1 MNAGTEEKVEK
12 DKKIPVTITITGRHE
27 QDGLTDSVEDE
38 YTGYLSKRGSSTYI
52 IYEDTENKLNNR
64 IKISEGKLEIKRTPV
79 TGPNIGSGF
88 DQDKKNN
95 DDGMDDKKISDQDEK
110 EISPASY
117 LAYVHKETVSG
128 YYRTPYGNIE
138 METFTESFEVKETES
153 AYYCRLCGDINM
165 NGSPVSGFT
174 LEIEAAAK

>member
-1 MNAGTEEKVEK
+1 MEK

-79 TGPNIGSGF
+79 TGP
-88 DQDKKNN
+88 K
-95 DDGMDDKKISDQDEK
+95 
-110 EISPASY
+110 ASY

-128 YYRTPYGNIE
+128 YYSTPYGNIE

-165 NGSPVSGFT
+165 NGSPVSRFT